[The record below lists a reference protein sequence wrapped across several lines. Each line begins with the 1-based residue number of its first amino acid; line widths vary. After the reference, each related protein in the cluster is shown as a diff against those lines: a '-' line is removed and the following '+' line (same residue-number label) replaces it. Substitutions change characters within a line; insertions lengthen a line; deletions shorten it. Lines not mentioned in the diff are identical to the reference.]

1 MALADLC
8 ITSEPE
14 AASGCDECCRLSA
27 RHQTGCPPS
36 SLYFLRFVNVVCWVS
51 ILADHPG
58 I

>member
-1 MALADLC
+1 MTLSDLC
-8 ITSEPE
+8 IASEFE

-27 RHQTGCPPS
+27 RHPS
-36 SLYFLRFVNVVCWVS
+36 SFYFLRFVDVCWVS